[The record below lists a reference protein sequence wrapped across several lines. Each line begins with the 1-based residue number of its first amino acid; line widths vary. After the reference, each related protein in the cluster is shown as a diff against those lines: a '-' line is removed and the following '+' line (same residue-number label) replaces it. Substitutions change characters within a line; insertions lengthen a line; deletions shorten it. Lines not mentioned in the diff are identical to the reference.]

1 MNIGGI
7 SMPVDRK
14 AELEKMKVKFE
25 PLKRSKNT
33 SQIAKI
39 TPQVEDILR
48 RKIAGQ
54 KQKDIAKDIGL
65 SLTRMSSI
73 VNSPLFK
80 EKELQMKNEINER
93 FMDKM
98 SSDPVQNLFTNASP
112 DAAAI
117 IIDIMKNAQ
126 EARIKK
132 DAANDVLGYAGY
144 SQKAT
149 EDKSTKIYIDQ
160 SIKNDIYAAINASD
174 LDKELFK
181 EIIDVKEVE
190 DAETD

>member
-1 MNIGGI
+1 
-7 SMPVDRK
+7 MPMKSIDRE
-14 AELEKMKVKFE
+14 AELEKMKVDFK
-25 PLKRSKNT
+25 PAKRKNT
-33 SQIAKI
+33 SQIANI

-48 RKIAGQ
+48 RRIAGQ
-54 KQKDIAKDIGL
+54 KQKEIAEAMGL
-65 SLTRMSSI
+65 SLTRMSPI

-80 EKELQMKNEINER
+80 EKELQMKDEINNR

-98 SSDPVQNLFTNASP
+98 SSDPVQNLFTHASP
-112 DAAAI
+112 EAAAT

-126 EARIKK
+126 EARVKK

-174 LDKELFK
+174 MDKDLFK
-181 EIIDVKEVE
+181 EIIDVK
-190 DAETD
+190 DAETIETN

>member
-1 MNIGGI
+1 
-7 SMPVDRK
+7 MPVDRK

-160 SIKNDIYAAINASD
+160 SIKNDIYAAYAAINASD

-181 EIIDVKEVE
+181 EIIDVEGVEEVE